1 LSNEPAFSRF
11 NAIPVNTR
19 LADRL
24 TRELRVF
31 VDAFRSVEADVAV
44 ATEAVVTINADLGD
58 RVAVMVAVRAL
69 VFPWTS
75 QIVPRRLKKVG
86 SAEIKNLKFRINGI
100 NIR

>member
-1 LSNEPAFSRF
+1 LTNKPAFSRL
-11 NAIPVNTR
+11 NAIPVNAR

-44 ATEAVVTINADLGD
+44 ATEAVIAVDADLGD
-58 RVAVMVAVRAL
+58 RVAIMVAVRAL

-86 SAEIKNLKFRINGI
+86 SAEINILKVRINGI